1 MRRWSILSMVAIANQ
16 KEEDSLIKKQSKL
29 CSLLCWLS
37 QRSGG
42 VDSREQSSAMSSGGG
57 AAVNGAGNG
66 LGAADPLNLLPQQKQ
81 EQQQQPA
88 LEQPPLESL

>member
-1 MRRWSILSMVAIANQ
+1 
-16 KEEDSLIKKQSKL
+16 
-29 CSLLCWLS
+29 
-37 QRSGG
+37 
-42 VDSREQSSAMSSGGG
+42 MSSGGG